1 MAANPNNF
9 GCSFYCYVK
18 MLIGKIL
25 LSCIKRKLKSSK
37 IGIIAGKQKDFNWW
51 LDSPNPHKI
60 SLARGP
66 VAGWAGMTLS
76 RSPQYRTMLPQRETH
91 LSSPL
96 AVVVTGA
103 RSGSAE
109 EQQHRTIAAAHTDPT
124 LFGAFSCFNV
134 STDIPQ
140 TYNYRSPLQET
151 ILYTKPLTSI
161 VIVTVNHKIH
171 LKIFLKHIW
180 EK

>member
-37 IGIIAGKQKDFNWW
+37 IGIIAGKQKDFNLW
-51 LDSPNPHKI
+51 LDSWFPQSPKI

-91 LSSPL
+91 LSSL
-96 AVVVTGA
+96 AAVVGGDRGEVWVSRGA
-103 RSGSAE
+103 ATPHYSRCS
-109 EQQHRTIAAAHTDPT
+109 HRPDT
-124 LFGAFSCFNV
+124 FWG
-134 STDIPQ
+134 
-140 TYNYRSPLQET
+140 
-151 ILYTKPLTSI
+151 
-161 VIVTVNHKIH
+161 
-171 LKIFLKHIW
+171 IFLLQCVNGHTADLQLQKSFARNNFVYQAFNKHCDCYC
-180 EK
+180 KS

>member
-51 LDSPNPHKI
+51 LDSPNPPQNLP
-60 SLARGP
+60 SPRPRGWLLA
-66 VAGWAGMTLS
+66 VMTLS

-91 LSSPL
+91 LSSL
-96 AVVVTGA
+96 AAMVGGDRGEVWVSRGA
-103 RSGSAE
+103 ATLTIATIA
-109 EQQHRTIAAAHTDPT
+109 TIAAAHTPT
-124 LFGAFSCFNV
+124 RQHFLGHFPASMCQRTYRRLTITEVLCKKQFC
-134 STDIPQ
+134 IP
-140 TYNYRSPLQET
+140 SL
-151 ILYTKPLTSI
+151 
-161 VIVTVNHKIH
+161 
-171 LKIFLKHIW
+171 
-180 EK
+180 